1 MKLSFGAILGGIVSV
16 IIVLAALITLDRDP
30 KGFILVVFLGAI
42 LFTGTY
48 VFAKLKERKN

>member
-1 MKLSFGAILGGIVSV
+1 VKLSFGAILGGIVSV